1 MASSDSAARR
11 AERRARRKAK
21 RAGGQV
27 PVAAPLPVA
36 PPVVAPVE
44 SFSPEAALV
53 EDATAV
59 PLPSFDDFRRRDAEA
74 AAAVAR
80 SDLPAAST
88 RDGFGW
94 GADGPLNGGG
104 GGAPAVPS
112 AAEKVMELLSF
123 DSIDERPAGEE
134 PYDATARLI
143 GRGLPN
149 KAGAYV
155 LPYLQT
161 GHMLL
166 LGVLLLSSSVSY
178 PGFPLTEVPDEY
190 RDLLHQGL
198 LITFAINALAA
209 ASARGIAARKQQPV
223 LFWMAKV
230 LLFGGLALGELAQAV
245 PEAPPPPKRAGR
257 L

>member
-104 GGAPAVPS
+104 GGAPAV
-112 AAEKVMELLSF
+112 
-123 DSIDERPAGEE
+123 
-134 PYDATARLI
+134 
-143 GRGLPN
+143 
-149 KAGAYV
+149 
-155 LPYLQT
+155 
-161 GHMLL
+161 
-166 LGVLLLSSSVSY
+166 
-178 PGFPLTEVPDEY
+178 
-190 RDLLHQGL
+190 
-198 LITFAINALAA
+198 LAA
-209 ASARGIAARKQQPV
+209 AAAAAVSDDGLHAARLTCWPRSSVGACPSACAATGQPCNRSSEV
-223 LFWMAKV
+223 E
-230 LLFGGLALGELAQAV
+230 GAQ
-245 PEAPPPPKRAGR
+245 G
-257 L
+257 